1 MAAMSQVEVRSL
13 TAQYFPKSSGKGSRA
28 VYDQPKAGA
37 RPAREYQ
44 TEYNE
49 KVVDHDDEHH
59 RFSRRSRE
67 PSSSY
72 TSSTSTSN
80 RAAPRSRQPSNLA
93 SSREPQSVTASRSAR
108 PDVPTQPSIRN
119 ASLATPAPASST
131 LLDILVS
138 PSQGALWAQRTHTRP
153 LSQRALSHAV
163 QALQPYLVHLENVL
177 AEQHGW
183 SHLQKHD
190 PWLFAAAL
198 PAGDR
203 RPMLCIPADLY
214 TPATDAAAAQRLWKW
229 TSAEWRRE
237 LAARAGSEPPVRELL
252 RLLQCLLWGRV
263 EVALVRR
270 DRAGRC
276 LVGEVLPEEAWL
288 LGRQAELV
296 PALGANFYAAL
307 CRAAREGRNHRL
319 VPPPGEV
326 EKVAEEE
333 CHGSG
338 CGGWLAALFGGSKR
352 RR

>member
-1 MAAMSQVEVRSL
+1 MTAMSQVEVRSL
-13 TAQYFPKSSGKGSRA
+13 TAQYFPKSSQKGSRA
-28 VYDQPKAGA
+28 VY
-37 RPAREYQ
+37 
-44 TEYNE
+44 NE
-49 KVVDHDDEHH
+49 KVVYHDDEHH

-80 RAAPRSRQPSNLA
+80 RAAPRSRQPSNQA
-93 SSREPQSVTASRSAR
+93 SFQEQQNVTTSRSAR

-119 ASLATPAPASST
+119 ASLATPAPAPST

-198 PAGDR
+198 PARRTPAAGDR

-214 TPATDAAAAQRLWKW
+214 TPATDAAAARRLWKW

-296 PALGANFYAAL
+296 PALGANFYSAL

-338 CGGWLAALFGGSKR
+338 CGGWLSALFGGSKR